1 MNPLLF
7 NFFKKYFYISSYFF
21 INFNEKTILTM
32 KKIFF
37 IFSIIISVYSFGQL
51 PPEFP
56 KKLINK
62 VFCGTAST
70 INKNRGNYIFLDFP
84 YRLTITADGI
94 SAEFNPREK
103 FKEDAWGKTQ
113 TINKFVEWKRVPDY
127 DQYDD
132 LLGRTI
138 YYKVSSGNEKYSISD
153 FSIYVPANKS
163 RDNYINVKV
172 YVPSYEETTLDANEK
187 LICETLKSKEEIKKE
202 EKERA
207 SRDMARRKKSDLELP
222 LVLKKLDQL
231 LISKDTLSIISALQ
245 ELGNSDLINGNEN
258 ELNHSKL
265 EVFNDIKRKYDE
277 KVRLENELIEKER
290 VRLENERIKKER
302 VLSYTTNT
310 IIIKKLE
317 IANHDFPT
325 KMNWYDA
332 TAACK
337 ELGTGWRLPTMR
349 ELKMMWYKRGK
360 IGGFGKES
368 TYWSDS
374 EAEYDNVINFS
385 TCYEFYND
393 KTLTCYARAVR
404 DF

>member
-1 MNPLLF
+1 
-7 NFFKKYFYISSYFF
+7 
-21 INFNEKTILTM
+21 M

-37 IFSIIISVYSFGQL
+37 IFSLLISVYSFGQL

-94 SAEFNPREK
+94 FAEFNPKEK
-103 FKEDAWGKTQ
+103 FKQDAWGKTQ
-113 TINKFVEWKRVPDY
+113 TITNFVEWKRVPDY

-138 YYKVSSGNEKYSISD
+138 YYKVSFGNEKYSISD

-163 RDNYINVKV
+163 RDNYINVRV
-172 YVPSYEETTLDANEK
+172 NVPYYETTNLEAHVT

-277 KVRLENELIEKER
+277 KVRLENELIEKEKER
-290 VRLENERIKKER
+290 VRLENELIEKEIVRLENERIEKER
-302 VLSYTTNT
+302 ILSYTTNT

-325 KMNWYDA
+325 KMSWYDA

-349 ELKMMWYKRGK
+349 ELKMMWYKREK
-360 IGGFGKES
+360 IGGFGEQS

-385 TCYEFYND
+385 TCYLFYND
-393 KTLTCYARAVR
+393 KTLTCYVRAVR